1 MHNNHAPLATTAG
14 NLSSVYAIV
23 SAECSESASP
33 NDGRCSCSCSDGFD
47 QDEGLHGL
55 LCQSEPHLY
64 KVPKQVM
71 T

>member
-33 NDGRCSCSCSDGFD
+33 NDGQCSCSCSDGFD
-47 QDEGLHGL
+47 GGIERVGLY
-55 LCQSEPHLY
+55 CRSEPDY
-64 KVPKQVM
+64 
-71 T
+71 TNY